1 MNDQI
6 KKDLKNNTPETDST
20 NSQHSKSLSMNKMK
34 HRSNLNVSHTTDV
47 VPNDVDL
54 SKMDFS
60 HLKSICIVMEF
71 VDTDL
76 DQILKHKIDF
86 TEHHM
91 LKVVYSSLCAMA
103 FLHQANIMHRD
114 LKSANILIQSDCNAK
129 ICDFGLSRSLP
140 QSCTD
145 ESSVNS
151 LKLRH

>member
-1 MNDQI
+1 M
-6 KKDLKNNTPETDST
+6 TTASS
-20 NSQHSKSLSMNKMK
+20 SQLPSSQELEEI
-34 HRSNLNVSHTTDV
+34 
-47 VPNDVDL
+47 
-54 SKMDFS
+54 DFS
-60 HLKSICIVMEF
+60 HLKSICLVMEF

-86 TEHHM
+86 TEHHL
-91 LKVVYSSLCAMA
+91 LKVVYSSLCAMC

-151 LKLRH
+151 IKLRH

>member
-1 MNDQI
+1 MSKSAKRNGSSFNVSEPAD
-6 KKDLKNNTPETDST
+6 KELDKDLE
-20 NSQHSKSLSMNKMK
+20 
-34 HRSNLNVSHTTDV
+34 
-47 VPNDVDL
+47 
-54 SKMDFS
+54 KMDFS

-86 TEHHM
+86 SEHHLM
-91 LKVVYSSLCAMA
+91 KVVYSSLCALC
-103 FLHQANIMHRD
+103 FLHEANIMHRD

-151 LKLRH
+151 LKLRF